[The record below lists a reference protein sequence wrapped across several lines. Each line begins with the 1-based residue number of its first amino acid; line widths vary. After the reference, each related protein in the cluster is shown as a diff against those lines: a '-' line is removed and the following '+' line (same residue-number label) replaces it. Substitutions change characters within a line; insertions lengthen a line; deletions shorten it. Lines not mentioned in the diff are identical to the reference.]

1 MEQSPAGS
9 SEMRSDCSP
18 QGWGIGTVVE
28 SLAGRDKGYLL
39 CVIGWEDGCVL
50 VADGK
55 ERPLERPKK
64 KNPNHLAPL
73 LQLQALTWELRGNK
87 ALRKA
92 LNRMEYQLKGD

>member
-1 MEQSPAGS
+1 MEV
-9 SEMRSDCSP
+9 
-18 QGWGIGTVVE
+18 GTVVR

-39 CVIGWEDGCVL
+39 CVVGEENGYVL

-55 ERPLERPKK
+55 ERPLEHPKR

-92 LNRMEYQLKGD
+92 LNRLKGE

>member
-1 MEQSPAGS
+1 MWEK
-9 SEMRSDCSP
+9 
-18 QGWGIGTVVE
+18 GTVVK
-28 SLAGRDKGYLL
+28 SLAGRDSGYLL
-39 CVIGWEDGCVL
+39 AVVGEEDGCVL

-73 LQLQALTWELRGNK
+73 LQLQPLTWELRGNK

-92 LNRMEYQLKGD
+92 LNSLKG

>member
-1 MEQSPAGS
+1 M
-9 SEMRSDCSP
+9 
-18 QGWGIGTVVE
+18 WKIGTVVR

-39 CVIGWEDGCVL
+39 CVVGEENGMIL

-73 LQLQALTWELRGNK
+73 LQLQPLTWELRGNK

-92 LNRMEYQLKGD
+92 LNKLAER

>member
-1 MEQSPAGS
+1 MLEV
-9 SEMRSDCSP
+9 
-18 QGWGIGTVVE
+18 GTIVK
-28 SLAGRDKGYLL
+28 SLAGRDEGYLL
-39 CVIGWEDGCVL
+39 CVVGEENGLVL

-73 LQLQALTWELRGNK
+73 LQLSPLTWELRGNK

-92 LNRMEYQLKGD
+92 LNRLKASAEE

>member
-1 MEQSPAGS
+1 MWET
-9 SEMRSDCSP
+9 
-18 QGWGIGTVVE
+18 GTIVK
-28 SLAGRDKGYLL
+28 SIAGRDSGHLL
-39 CVIGWEDGCVL
+39 CVIGWEDKFAL

-73 LQLQALTWELRGNK
+73 LQLPPITWELRGNK

-92 LNRMEYQLKGD
+92 LNRLTERKSVD

>member
-1 MEQSPAGS
+1 MLEIGS
-9 SEMRSDCSP
+9 IVKS
-18 QGWGIGTVVE
+18 T
-28 SLAGRDKGYLL
+28 AGRDKNYLL
-39 CVIGWEDGCVL
+39 CVVGYEDGLVL

-73 LQLQALTWELRGNK
+73 LQLQPLTWELRGNK

-92 LNRMEYQLKGD
+92 LNRISEQLKGEDTCQNPI

>member
-1 MEQSPAGS
+1 MWEA
-9 SEMRSDCSP
+9 
-18 QGWGIGTVVE
+18 GTVVR
-28 SLAGRDKGYLL
+28 SLKGRDEGYLL
-39 CVIGWEDGCVL
+39 AVVGQQDGYVL

-73 LQLQALTWELRGNK
+73 LQLRPFSWEMRGNK

-92 LNRMEYQLKGD
+92 LNRLQLKG